1 MRSTMIIMSLLFAA
15 WVGYEKPETQI
26 VKNYEYTKTEAEM
39 DAAEQ
44 ENRKW
49 FESDKEWADR
59 RTKSNSTLEVTIER
73 TDQSVFNE
81 EGLLLAGIY
90 YDRPVVTGDTVA
102 AEKITEFFEDE
113 EMEWFLGFRSPLD
126 FKEEDTNYYNH
137 EFGDFLYAVQKMRQW
152 YGDEDVA
159 EWPCIYSIE
168 TRIVYMDDDILS
180 IMQIM
185 EKRTERREYNYF
197 GSTFDLNTGEL
208 LKLTDLTDMSSEDVG
223 NILSEVGYPAPFN
236 ELSDDYTL
244 VSYGEE
250 INMAYQFF
258 ADEQYLYLLDNT
270 RRNYND
276 GIIYRVDETGEP
288 VMLECRI
295 ERKDNKNRIRSRII
309 TDY

>member
-1 MRSTMIIMSLLFAA
+1 MCIR
-15 WVGYEKPETQI
+15 
-26 VKNYEYTKTEAEM
+26 
-39 DAAEQ
+39 
-44 ENRKW
+44 
-49 FESDKEWADR
+49 DR
-59 RTKSNSTLEVTIER
+59 
-73 TDQSVFNE
+73 
-81 EGLLLAGIY
+81 
-90 YDRPVVTGDTVA
+90 
-102 AEKITEFFEDE
+102 
-113 EMEWFLGFRSPLD
+113 
-126 FKEEDTNYYNH
+126 
-137 EFGDFLYAVQKMRQW
+137 

-159 EWPCIYSIE
+159 EWPCVYSIE

-197 GSTFDLNTGEL
+197 GSTFDLKTGEL

-258 ADEQYLYLLDNT
+258 LDEQYLYLLDNT

>member
-1 MRSTMIIMSLLFAA
+1 MRSTMIIMSLLLAT

-26 VKNYEYTKTEAEM
+26 VKNYEYTETEAEM

-49 FESDKEWADR
+49 FESDEEWADR

-73 TDQSVFNE
+73 TDHSVFNE
-81 EGLLLAGIY
+81 EGLLLASIY

-113 EMEWFLGFRSPLD
+113 EMEWFFGFRSPLD

-208 LKLTDLTDMSSEDVG
+208 LKL
-223 NILSEVGYPAPFN
+223 F
-236 ELSDDYTL
+236 
-244 VSYGEE
+244 
-250 INMAYQFF
+250 
-258 ADEQYLYLLDNT
+258 
-270 RRNYND
+270 
-276 GIIYRVDETGEP
+276 
-288 VMLECRI
+288 
-295 ERKDNKNRIRSRII
+295 
-309 TDY
+309 

>member
-1 MRSTMIIMSLLFAA
+1 M
-15 WVGYEKPETQI
+15 
-26 VKNYEYTKTEAEM
+26 
-39 DAAEQ
+39 
-44 ENRKW
+44 
-49 FESDKEWADR
+49 
-59 RTKSNSTLEVTIER
+59 
-73 TDQSVFNE
+73 
-81 EGLLLAGIY
+81 AGIY

-113 EMEWFLGFRSPLD
+113 EMEWLLGLRSPLD
-126 FKEEDTNYYNH
+126 FKEEDTHYYNH

-185 EKRTERREYNYF
+185 EKRIERREYNYF

-208 LKLTDLTDMSSEDVG
+208 LKLTDLADMSSEDVG
-223 NILSEVGYPAPFN
+223 NILSKVGYPAPFN
-236 ELSDDYTL
+236 VLSDNYTL

-258 ADEQYLYLLDNT
+258 VDENYLYLLDNT

>member
-26 VKNYEYTKTEAEM
+26 VKDYEYTETEAEM

-49 FESDKEWADR
+49 FESDEEWADR

-73 TDQSVFNE
+73 TDHSVFNE
-81 EGLLLAGIY
+81 EGLLLASIY

-113 EMEWFLGFRSPLD
+113 EMEWLLGLRSPLD
-126 FKEEDTNYYNH
+126 FKEEDTHYYNH

-180 IMQIM
+180 IM
-185 EKRTERREYNYF
+185 
-197 GSTFDLNTGEL
+197 
-208 LKLTDLTDMSSEDVG
+208 
-223 NILSEVGYPAPFN
+223 
-236 ELSDDYTL
+236 
-244 VSYGEE
+244 
-250 INMAYQFF
+250 
-258 ADEQYLYLLDNT
+258 
-270 RRNYND
+270 
-276 GIIYRVDETGEP
+276 
-288 VMLECRI
+288 
-295 ERKDNKNRIRSRII
+295 
-309 TDY
+309 